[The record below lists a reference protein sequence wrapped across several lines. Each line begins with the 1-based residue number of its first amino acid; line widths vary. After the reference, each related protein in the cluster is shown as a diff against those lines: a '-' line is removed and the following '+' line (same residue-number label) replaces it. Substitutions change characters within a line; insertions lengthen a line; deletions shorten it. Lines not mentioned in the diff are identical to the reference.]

1 MVAGVSACVMQGLAM
16 RTYTVYFNGFKTD
29 GTQDGDSSIVASHFT
44 NIYLKKGAL
53 NDCF

>member
-1 MVAGVSACVMQGLAM
+1 MLAGVSACVVQGLAM

-29 GTQDGDSSIVASHFT
+29 ATQDGDSSIVASHFT
-44 NIYLKKGAL
+44 NICLKKGAL